1 MCLSVGLVGWWEVH
15 LPSEIA
21 KWSLCRIFNTK
32 SRSLETEIYG
42 HILRLWLREICY
54 NVWITKYEWPFGWL
68 ADWLSNINTYI
79 GLSPLIFPNSFEKK
93 YDAHTHRHT
102 HRPRRKQ
109 LTPCKCISQPS
120 DPTDLNRI
128 CWLQQSEIALCRRIA
143 FPFASDRMVCSF
155 FFWFTHFLI
164 MLPSI
169 LTPYMCGSRARFFR
183 RIENCIPIF
192 IIGKKLSNL
201 FNNNNNNKTW
211 SQFNQKCEIFLKLE
225 VPVVIKTWWN
235 SWSVVTVMR

>member
-1 MCLSVGLVGWWEVH
+1 MHRKLIHVMCLSVGWWEVH

-93 YDAHTHRHT
+93 YDAHTQT
-102 HRPRRKQ
+102 H
-109 LTPCKCISQPS
+109 SQTQTQTINTMQMHFTAVWPNWS
-120 DPTDLNRI
+120 ESNMLIATEWNRI
-128 CWLQQSEIALCRRIA
+128 VQAYRI
-143 FPFASDRMVCSF
+143 
-155 FFWFTHFLI
+155 
-164 MLPSI
+164 SI
-169 LTPYMCGSRARFFR
+169 CLR
-183 RIENCIPIF
+183 
-192 IIGKKLSNL
+192 SNG
-201 FNNNNNNKTW
+201 
-211 SQFNQKCEIFLKLE
+211 
-225 VPVVIKTWWN
+225 V
-235 SWSVVTVMR
+235 